1 MDLDNASEPHLL
13 SSSPPQPQPQ
23 PQPQSKSQSQ
33 PYPQPQVQSQSQSQS
48 QPSPSSSQYSETT
61 RLNAESIYVISQ
73 SLPNLPPLT
82 DAAVAELAP
91 DAEYR
96 LREIVQD
103 SIKFMKH
110 SKRSRL
116 LPSDVSAALRLRN
129 VEPIFGFSNHNRYK
143 SPSSLP
149 PLTDPAATV
158 GAPKLATSPAAAVP
172 PPAQAPV
179 PRFTLVEGTSDL
191 FFQEDNEL
199 SIKSLLQAQM
209 PALPLEV
216 TVNAHWL
223 AVEGNQPAISQNPMK
238 KAQSLSEKEEHI
250 TANTVANETPSV
262 EVRPPLK
269 HALSREL
276 QMYFE
281 QVTGAIFQ
289 DDHSHLEACLE
300 SVAQEPGIAQSLP
313 YFTVFISNTVRQY
326 GRDLPVLFALMRLVS
341 ALLDN
346 EALVMER
353 YMHQLLGP
361 VLTCIVGKRLCANP
375 RENHWA
381 LRDFTADLIRR
392 ICSKFSRHYPD
403 VQSRVTKTFL
413 QALGDPQKPLTTHY
427 GAMVGLGCLGQHVVD
442 SFLKRRLKD
451 YTIRITALLNEPR
464 LKAARRF
471 EAAKVYGAILWA
483 VSVPKVMPSS
493 LYPPSEE
500 PVANGAEGV
509 RVKISSQRVAELL
522 PSTDTLHSRT
532 KEELGVDFYPY
543 GRQTTVTKVAHSLQ
557 G

>member
-1 MDLDNASEPHLL
+1 MDLDNSTEPNPLPP
-13 SSSPPQPQPQ
+13 SSPQLQSKPHSQPQF
-23 PQPQSKSQSQ
+23 
-33 PYPQPQVQSQSQSQS
+33 QSQSRS
-48 QPSPSSSQYSETT
+48 QPSPSPHPSETT
-61 RLNAESIYVISQ
+61 RLNTESIYVISQ

-96 LREIVQD
+96 LREIIQD

-129 VEPIFGFSNHNRYK
+129 VEPVFGFSNHNRYK
-143 SPSSLP
+143 SPSPSPPFTDAPTAVGVSNLP
-149 PLTDPAATV
+149 TDPV
-158 GAPKLATSPAAAVP
+158 VAVKP
-172 PPAQAPV
+172 SAQTDA

-216 TVNAHWL
+216 TVNPHWL
-223 AVEGNQPAISQNPMK
+223 AVEGSQPAISQNPVK
-238 KAQSLSEKEEHI
+238 KAQPLSEKEEHI
-250 TANTVANETPSV
+250 TANTVADEKPSV
-262 EVRPPLK
+262 EVKPQLK

-289 DDHSHLEACLE
+289 NDHSHLEACLE

-346 EALVMER
+346 EVLLLER

-375 RENHWA
+375 HENHWV

-392 ICSKFSRHYPD
+392 ICTRFSRHYPD

-451 YTIRITALLNEPR
+451 YMIRITTLLHEPR
-464 LKAARRF
+464 LKPIRRF
-471 EAAKVYGAILWA
+471 EVAKVYGAILWA
-483 VSVPKVMPSS
+483 VSVPRVMPSS

-500 PVANGAEGV
+500 PVMNDAEDM
-509 RVKISSQRVAELL
+509 RVEISPQRVAELL
-522 PSTDTLHSRT
+522 PNTDTLHLRM
-532 KEELGVDFYPY
+532 KEELGADFYPY
-543 GRQTTVTKVAHSLQ
+543 GRQTTAAKLAQSLQ